1 MDKKSTQRWVFGLI
15 FSASLSILLFVAG
28 LLFNVWFSSSA
39 SATVS
44 TEHAQLGD
52 NQKQIL
58 SAVSSAATRRPE
70 PELALT
76 KKVALVDVL
85 TDANGHQVAESFRD
99 LIVNIG
105 IGGGKNVST
114 QWKNVLAEIPG
125 TKTKFY
131 SSESDKVESATPM
144 ALGPNDRAIM
154 PELPNVFQ
162 SSIGYKIK
170 TVTAELD
177 VKYDGID
184 EISRCKTFSAKF
196 VRAVDGG
203 LVLYMSEI
211 RPKPRRIASL
221 DASDWF

>member
-1 MDKKSTQRWVFGLI
+1 MDKKSTQRWVIGLI
-15 FSASLSILLFVAG
+15 FSASLSIFLFVAG
-28 LLFNVWFSSSA
+28 LSFNVWFSSSA

-44 TEHAQLGD
+44 NEHAKLGD

-58 SAVSSAATRRPE
+58 SAVSRAAARNPE

-76 KKVALVDVL
+76 KRVALIDVL

-99 LIVNIG
+99 LFVNIG
-105 IGGGKNVST
+105 SSGGKNVST
-114 QWKNVLAEIPG
+114 QWKNVLAELPG
-125 TKTKFY
+125 TKKKFY
-131 SSESDKVESATPM
+131 SPETDKVEPATPM
-144 ALGPNDRAIM
+144 ALGPNDRTIM

-170 TVTAELD
+170 TATAELD

-184 EISRCKTFSAKF
+184 EISHCKSYSAKF

-211 RPKPRRIASL
+211 KPEPRRIASL
-221 DASDWF
+221 DAPDWF